1 MPEPINFFSKDEEED
16 EREPLS
22 FFGEEAPQRV
32 ESIDFLQYDE
42 QSYLE
47 RMLREQDLFT
57 SQAPDPVGAASAA
70 IHGASFGVF
79 GEAPNTGWGS
89 VAEMGGLLLTTVLGT
104 KGANLALRGAGFAV
118 PTTLRGQML
127 MEGASSLPVD
137 AAFLAS
143 PMGEDMENPELMLP
157 IMTGINM
164 LSPALGRV
172 LSLSKEKI
180 TIPKIKEGKSL
191 YEVLDDT
198 TKEVLDTEGVSFSEM
213 LSQEPRAQTALRGT
227 SLEKDIVRYNQLGDE
242 FRAIEEADS
251 LRWSEENRKIR
262 WGDDLGGTNIGEGVR
277 ASREAVDDFLTQR
290 IGRQLTQDEQV
301 QIMNRLG
308 ARSSSKIIN
317 VDSFNERA
325 FEMWKRGEIDLDAPV
340 SWNPKFFQEE
350 LDLLV
355 RKLDDIESAV
365 DVGLPP
371 TATYKEVAKKSEE
384 ITKHLTKLSKE
395 ILDNPE
401 RKRIIDEASS
411 VADKIFKNRDLGVT
425 PEFAGAAADVNEL
438 VRLRISNALFSK
450 TDSLAQKTDEMS
462 RLIDNLQRNQEKVE
476 KLLHETNTKASKRD
490 FNTPRQTEEIMSILT
505 GKGEID
511 PKKYAKMRVP
521 VGHYMT
527 TKFDELVSPTL
538 INKEL
543 GEQLQKVRE
552 EMAALKDPKNQTLL
566 KNDPTDL
573 KTRTSELR
581 EQELQI
587 KRQLTEALTS
597 NPTQARAL
605 ALQTGDETLATAVD
619 FYFASLG
626 DVASQ
631 NYLLG
636 RRMLGNRR
644 IASDIYL
651 NRLVNDA
658 RPTLDNTVDELGK
671 PTGKKSIVDEHPH
684 DLDPGLTDDLSK
696 EVQQEIIGKGKD
708 LSTFRR
714 LFSTPE
720 VVARVYKAA
729 AESEV
734 MKTIYGRFEQYFLK
748 AGQRYNQ
755 ILEDHEWFDT
765 NLFKPFQKYITDL
778 GEDGSK
784 VIGLVDEVSKLANTL
799 IKELGEDSYQEI
811 EGIIAKKVAG
821 ASEPVREGYRMYRE
835 IDDWIREKTNESVRR
850 VNRMIDTGELKGVEK
865 LEQIPYRPGHV
876 HFKYEGDYILWKVD
890 ADGREQFVDYVMGR
904 DQAVKAIEHEFATYP
919 DTKGRYVLVPKL
931 IDDAGDL
938 VKLGV
943 LGRDMNRTFG
953 VDASHLKRLVDN
965 KEFTRDTV
973 HDVFYGAR
981 KERVLGLEES
991 RIDTL
996 RATALSAMAS
1006 IRFSNYIDMTLEGRQ
1021 LAKMA
1026 GDYSLPKWQNY
1037 IRTYSND
1044 LLGISR
1050 DLEKSIDN
1058 HLQGFVEMITERIP
1072 QTRDFLAFMGYTP
1085 NSRAV
1090 KATANMLTFIGR
1102 TAALGFNIGTA
1113 FINYMLF
1120 PTNVMAAV
1128 GMENALYALRN
1139 TWKSFKDPEMKALF
1153 RKGGIGLR
1161 QSGVLFKDEMH
1172 RPDILKSWAAKA
1184 YERLD
1189 NLSMWAFNKSEDGTR
1204 AATIIAARRH
1214 AEQMAKALSKGIE
1227 PNTWQ
1232 EKLLRDIARGRGQH
1246 VTSKEVLDEY
1256 SLHIMRNT
1264 NFDYSMTGLSEL
1276 ARNPVAKPFMQFKT
1290 FLQKE
1295 IEFLMGESVPLT
1307 KKEKFLALGMF
1318 GAIGGAFALPG
1329 VDDIDAAS
1337 RWVFGV
1343 SPKLWMDTYL
1353 PEVLTAGVPA
1363 LAGIDL
1369 SSRMSL
1375 GSLDHLTDTSTF
1387 PFGLG
1392 IARVGKAIRGLHEGT
1407 MDTSDALWYTMS
1419 SLNAARQ
1426 GFTLLSTGKLTD
1438 QYGQKIAESSDMGS
1452 LALMARVIGFP
1463 STLEGKVQRFKT
1475 AAYSSNQYA
1484 TRKQR
1489 QAMREILDAQER
1501 GDNRRVEYL
1510 KEKSGISNRQIKAAR
1525 KKREESIRQL
1535 MSEKVRLD
1543 DRDRYR
1549 DTLEQFPE

>member
-1 MPEPINFFSKDEEED
+1 MPEPINFFSTDEEED

-47 RMLREQDLFT
+47 KMLREQDLFT

-70 IHGASFGVF
+70 LHGASFGYM
-79 GEAPNTGWGS
+79 GEAPNTTGGT
-89 VAEMGGLLLTTVLGT
+89 VAELGGMLLSTIALTR
-104 KGANLALRGAGFAV
+104 GAGMALRGAGLAAPEGMVGKMAF
-118 PTTLRGQML
+118 
-127 MEGASSLPVD
+127 EGAQSLPAD
-137 AAFLAS
+137 YLFLKS
-143 PMGEDMENPELMLP
+143 PLAEDMENPELMLP
-157 IMTGINM
+157 ILTGVNM
-164 LSPALGRV
+164 LTVPLGRV
-172 LSLSKEKI
+172 LSLSKEKM
-180 TIPKIKEGKSL
+180 TIPKIEGGKPL
-191 YEVLDDT
+191 YEVLDDVS
-198 TKEVLDTEGVSFSEM
+198 KETLDTEGVSFAEM
-213 LSQEPRAQTALRGT
+213 LSKEPRAQTALRGT

-242 FRAIEEADS
+242 FRAIEETDS
-251 LRWSEENRKIR
+251 FRWSEENRKVR

-325 FEMWKRGEIDLDAPV
+325 FEMWKRGEVDLDATT

-371 TATYKEVAKKSEE
+371 TATYKEIAKKSED
-384 ITKHLTKLSKE
+384 INKHLTKLSKE
-395 ILDNPE
+395 IVENPE
-401 RKRIIDEASS
+401 RKRILDEASK
-411 VADKIFKNRDLGVT
+411 VADTIFKNRELGVT

-438 VRLRISNALFSK
+438 VKLRTSNALFSK

-476 KLLHETNTKASKRD
+476 KLLHETNTKATKRD
-490 FNTPRQTEEIMSILT
+490 FNTPRQTEEIMSIIT

-511 PKKYAKMRVP
+511 PKKYARMRVP

-552 EMAALKDPKNQTLL
+552 EMAALGDPKNQTLL
-566 KNDPTDL
+566 KRDPTDI

-581 EQELQI
+581 EQEIQI
-587 KRQLTEALTS
+587 KRQLTESLTS

-626 DVASQ
+626 DVVSQ

-644 IASDIYL
+644 FASDLYL

-658 RPTLDNTVDELGK
+658 RPTLDSTVDELGK
-671 PTGKKSIVDEHPH
+671 PTGKKTLVSEHPH

-696 EVQQEIIGKGKD
+696 GTQQEIIGKGKD

-729 AESEV
+729 SESET

-784 VIGLVDEVSKLANTL
+784 VVGLVDEVSKLANTL
-799 IKELGEDSYQEI
+799 IKEGVDGDEVER
-811 EGIIAKKVAG
+811 IISKKVAG
-821 ASEPVREGYRMYRE
+821 ASEPIREGYRKYRE
-835 IDDWIREKTNESVRR
+835 IDDWIREKTNESIRR

-865 LEQIPYRPGHV
+865 LEQIPYRPGHI

-890 ADGREQFVDYVMGR
+890 ADGRENFVDYVMGR
-904 DQAVKAIEHEFATYP
+904 DQAVKTIEHEFKTYP

-996 RATALSAMAS
+996 RATALSAMSS
-1006 IRFSNYIDMTLEGRQ
+1006 IRYSNYIDMTLEGRQ

-1026 GDYSLPKWQNY
+1026 GDMSLPKWQNY

-1058 HLQGFVEMITERIP
+1058 HLQGFVEMITERVP

-1090 KATANMLTFIGR
+1090 KATSNMLTFLGR
-1102 TAALGFNIGTA
+1102 TTALGFNIGTA
-1113 FINYMLF
+1113 FINMMIV
-1120 PTNVMAAV
+1120 PTNVLAATS
-1128 GMENALYALRN
+1128 MENVLYAMRN
-1139 TWKSFKDPEMKALF
+1139 TYKAWKNPEMKALF

-1172 RPDILKSWAAKA
+1172 RPDILKSWAAKG
-1184 YERLD
+1184 YEKVD
-1189 NLSMWAFNKSEDGTR
+1189 NLSMWAFNKTEDMARST
-1204 AATIIAARRH
+1204 TIVASRRH
-1214 AEQMAKALSKGIE
+1214 AEQMAKSLSKGIE

-1232 EKLLRDIARGRGQH
+1232 EKLLRDIARGRGQQ

-1256 SLHIMRNT
+1256 ALHIMRST

-1290 FLQKE
+1290 FIQKE

-1375 GSLDHLTDTSTF
+1375 GSIDHLTDTSTF

-1392 IARVGKAIRGLHEGT
+1392 IARAGKAIRGLHEGT
-1407 MDTSDALWYTMS
+1407 MDTSDALLYTMS

-1438 QYGQKIAESSDMGS
+1438 QYGQKIAESDDMGS

-1525 KKREESIRQL
+1525 KKREESVRQL
-1535 MSEKVRLD
+1535 MTEKVRLD